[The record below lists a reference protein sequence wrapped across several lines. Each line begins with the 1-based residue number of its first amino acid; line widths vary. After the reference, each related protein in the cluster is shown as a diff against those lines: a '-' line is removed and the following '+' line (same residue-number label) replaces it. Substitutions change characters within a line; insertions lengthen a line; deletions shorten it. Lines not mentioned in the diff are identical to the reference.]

1 MLKPTVID
9 AKKSD
14 AIRFLPKELTT
25 GWKKEDDEKIL
36 SQDTI
41 KYSACPLMPY

>member
-1 MLKPTVID
+1 VID

-25 GWKKEDDEKIL
+25 GWKKEDGEKIL